1 MDLKFSDVKVT
12 KSNHFFIKMG
22 TKRKK
27 FSGCG
32 LGTSTWEDKLMT
44 YSFSRID
51 KARKRYSS
59 ISSLSVDGGQN
70 RPIFKKSAAVNCT
83 EVPG

>member
-1 MDLKFSDVKVT
+1 
-12 KSNHFFIKMG
+12 MG

-70 RPIFKKSAAVNCT
+70 RPILKNQLQSIVLKFRAKS
-83 EVPG
+83 

>member
-1 MDLKFSDVKVT
+1 
-12 KSNHFFIKMG
+12 MG
-22 TKRKK
+22 TKREN
-27 FSGCG
+27 SSACG
-32 LGTSTWEDKLMT
+32 LGTSIWEDTLKP
-44 YSFSRID
+44 SPFSRID